1 MVDSELIKFNG
12 VSKKFKKNLI
22 LDSLNFN
29 IPEGEITGLI
39 GSSGSGKTTI
49 LKLLVGAY
57 KPSKGEVIY
66 LKKNILKDVKDVEKY
81 FGFATEQGSFYGK
94 LTVLENI
101 FYFGKLQKMKKK
113 KIKKEANRLLSLVGL
128 DKAKNTL
135 AEDLSMGMKKRL
147 DITCALIHSPEVLVM
162 DEPTSDLDP
171 VLRKEIIKLIKQIK
185 KKGTTIILTT
195 QILEETEEL
204 LDNILILHNKKIVED
219 GDPKK
224 IMEKYGKTTM
234 DDVFKEVF
242 IKKENSENQD
252 KDKKNNDTE
261 EDSKEIERNSDEKSQ
276 EKPKKNSKKK
286 WLFKIN
292 LKKFF
297 KK

>member
-1 MVDSELIKFNG
+1 MVDSELIKFKG

-22 LDSLNFN
+22 VDSLNFN

-57 KPSKGEVIY
+57 KPTKGEVIY
-66 LKKNILKDVKDVEKY
+66 LKKNILKEVKNVEKY

-113 KIKKEANRLLSLVGL
+113 DIKKESKRLLKLVGL
-128 DKAKNTL
+128 DNAKNTL

-147 DITCALIHSPEVLVM
+147 DITCALIHQPEILVM

-171 VLRKEIIKLIKQIK
+171 VLRKEIMNLIKQIN

-195 QILEETEEL
+195 QILEEADEL
-204 LDNILILHNKKIVED
+204 MHHILILHDRKIVED

-224 IMEKYGKTTM
+224 IMEKHEKSTM
-234 DDVFKEVF
+234 NDVFKKIILKETTN
-242 IKKENSENQD
+242 KKNEETEEESSDEEKNSSDGKDNDNSE
-252 KDKKNNDTE
+252 KSSKHKNKFNLKT
-261 EDSKEIERNSDEKSQ
+261 KLNKLF
-276 EKPKKNSKKK
+276 KKK
-286 WLFKIN
+286 K
-292 LKKFF
+292 
-297 KK
+297 